1 MDHDLSLKT
10 KAAERYLLGELPPE
24 EREAFEE
31 HYFECV
37 ECAEEVR
44 IGQEFA
50 ANAAAVFREQSS
62 PVATTARKQ
71 ERTNWFSWFRLMM
84 LAEAAACLVLAA
96 LVGYQNTVVI
106 PGLRALATSRF
117 AKGHSL
123 ISSPGSA
130 GPELLA
136 SALLA
141 PSSRGNPRPVSI
153 PAGARF
159 FHLALD
165 LGPAPSFP
173 KYACDLRSSSGASLW
188 NVPLPTL
195 DPDAGI
201 HLLVPAKAFPP
212 GSYDA
217 VLLGIGKGETRELDH
232 YYFDVR
238 RP

>member
-1 MDHDLSLKT
+1 MDHDLSLET
-10 KAAERYLLGELPPE
+10 KAAERYLLGELPLE

-31 HYFECV
+31 HFFECA

-50 ANAAAVFREQSS
+50 ANAAAVFREQGS
-62 PVATTARKQ
+62 PVATSARKQ
-71 ERTNWFSWFRLMM
+71 ERTNWFSWFRPLMM
-84 LAEAAACLVLAA
+84 AEAAACLLLAA

-106 PGLRALATSRF
+106 PGLRALARS
-117 AKGHSL
+117 
-123 ISSPGSA
+123 GSA
-130 GPELLA
+130 GPEVLA

-141 PSSRGNPRPVSI
+141 PSSRGNPRLVSI

-195 DPDAGI
+195 DPAAGL
-201 HLLVPAKAFPP
+201 HLLVPAKPFPP

-217 VLLGIGKGETRELDH
+217 VLLGIGKGETSELVH